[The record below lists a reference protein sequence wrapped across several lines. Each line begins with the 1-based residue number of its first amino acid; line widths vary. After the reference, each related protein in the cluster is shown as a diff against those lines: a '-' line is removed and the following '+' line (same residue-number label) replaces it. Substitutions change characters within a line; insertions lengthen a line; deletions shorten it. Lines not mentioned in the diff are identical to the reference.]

1 MEQQIRYARDA
12 DSNGRPIRL
21 YGPEAFEGL
30 RRAGRVAALTLDYA
44 RSVIRPG
51 MTTAQLDKL
60 CEGFMRDHGA
70 VPATLGYRGYRHAT
84 CISFNYVVT
93 HGVPTNRVKLA
104 PGDIV
109 NVDVTP
115 ILDGWYGD
123 SSRTFYVGEPA
134 PETRR
139 LVEAAYE
146 AMSAGIRAS
155 RPGNRMGDVGHA
167 MECVARRERY
177 TMVREF
183 CGHGTGLVFH
193 DAPEV
198 LNFGMPGTGVRLEP
212 GMVYTVEPMVNAGRS
227 PIRVLADGWTSQTW
241 DKSWSAQFEHTI
253 GLTET
258 GHEIFTASPAGLDGP
273 QIATG

>member
-1 MEQQIRYARDA
+1 MEQQIRYAREA

-21 YGPEAFEGL
+21 HGADSFAGL
-30 RRAGRVAALTLDYA
+30 RKVGRLAGATLDFA

-51 MTTAQLDKL
+51 ITTAELDKL

-70 VPATLGYRGYRHAT
+70 VPATIGYRGYQHAT
-84 CISFNYVVT
+84 CISFNHVVT
-93 HGVPTNRVKLA
+93 HGIPSRRVRLA
-104 PGDIV
+104 AGDIV

-115 ILDGWYGD
+115 ILDGWHGD

-146 AMSAGIRAS
+146 AMCEGIRMS
-155 RPGNRMGDVGHA
+155 MPGNRMGDVGRA
-167 MECVARRERY
+167 IENVARRERY
-177 TMVREF
+177 TVVREF
-183 CGHGTGLVFH
+183 CGHGIGQVFH

-198 LNFGMPGTGVRLEP
+198 LNFGTPGAGVRLEA
-212 GMVYTVEPMVNAGRS
+212 GMVYTVEPMLNAGRA
-227 PIRVLADGWTSQTW
+227 PVRVLSDGWTAQTW

-253 GLTET
+253 GLTEA
-258 GHEIFTASPAGLDGP
+258 GPEIFTTSPAGWDGP
-273 QIATG
+273 QVSLG